1 MDKKDSF
8 TITILALV
16 LFIEI
21 SIHLKTLKI
30 ICPRRVFC
38 GNPRGSG
45 VRPRSRG
52 LEEKASGEDHM
63 SRDRALA
70 LPVAHQRWSPPPS
83 PATVR
88 GRRVATAP
96 SVPQISL
103 SSQLQQLI
111 EFSASWRA
119 RLTKANEKGFNQS
132 PIHQRTHQVE
142 TIRTFQGN
150 LKWSPLVWKLQLW
163 TNGTLIKFICGDI
176 KVKELSNS

>member
-70 LPVAHQRWSPPPS
+70 CLASGPPEVEPS
-83 PATVR
+83 TQPSHCEGEESGNCTKCSSNISVFSA
-88 GRRVATAP
+88 ATAD
-96 SVPQISL
+96 
-103 SSQLQQLI
+103 
-111 EFSASWRA
+111 
-119 RLTKANEKGFNQS
+119 
-132 PIHQRTHQVE
+132 
-142 TIRTFQGN
+142 TILCLLYLG
-150 LKWSPLVWKLQLW
+150 LV
-163 TNGTLIKFICGDI
+163 
-176 KVKELSNS
+176 